1 MTNPY
6 PSRRCPP
13 RHSPRTSYRLHITI
27 MTMIVSTMSMRAG
40 RTAPIRAKPLPC
52 GGAIKRRIRA
62 SSQKPETDLED
73 KDTVDKEGGA
83 QLLQN
88 AADSLGV
95 SLGASCKF
103 RLPRTQPV
111 VPTPW
116 TGPQLTLM
124 SPLASPA
131 GPIGL
136 TIGSDLDE
144 GTGFDASAGSVNESI
159 STMSTAEWR
168 EKYEQDGTVD
178 LWVKEEFNAA
188 SRLVG
193 GRAVH
198 FGGEA
203 GQFSGEG
210 HGESTA
216 KRHKVKIYNKF
227 IDQEVD
233 VEVPEDRYILWEA
246 EDQGLMLPYAC
257 RMGCCT
263 ACAVRVKEGEMY
275 QPEGLGISNELKK
288 KGFAMMCI
296 GFPRSDLVLETVEE
310 DEVYELQFGEQF
322 DQNATN
328 PNGNRIERDDFAIE
342 LALLD
347 E

>member
-1 MTNPY
+1 M
-6 PSRRCPP
+6 
-13 RHSPRTSYRLHITI
+13 
-27 MTMIVSTMSMRAG
+27 
-40 RTAPIRAKPLPC
+40 
-52 GGAIKRRIRA
+52 
-62 SSQKPETDLED
+62 
-73 KDTVDKEGGA
+73 
-83 QLLQN
+83 
-88 AADSLGV
+88 
-95 SLGASCKF
+95 
-103 RLPRTQPV
+103 
-111 VPTPW
+111 
-116 TGPQLTLM
+116 
-124 SPLASPA
+124 
-131 GPIGL
+131 
-136 TIGSDLDE
+136 
-144 GTGFDASAGSVNESI
+144 
-159 STMSTAEWR
+159 
-168 EKYEQDGTVD
+168 D

-210 HGESTA
+210 RGASTA
-216 KRHKVKIYNKF
+216 KKHRVKIYNKF

-310 DEVYELQFGEQF
+310 DEVYELQFGESF
-322 DQNATN
+322 ERNATN
-328 PNGNRIERDDFAIE
+328 PNNRESIERDDFAIE

>member
-1 MTNPY
+1 MRVLPKGPAFDNMKIMIASSVKMHVTASLGAPMRPKSLIQKTTR
-6 PSRRCPP
+6 PS
-13 RHSPRTSYRLHITI
+13 L
-27 MTMIVSTMSMRAG
+27 VV
-40 RTAPIRAKPLPC
+40 
-52 GGAIKRRIRA
+52 RA
-62 SSQKPETDLED
+62 SQETETD
-73 KDTVDKEGGA
+73 VANGDKEGGA
-83 QLLQN
+83 QLFQK
-88 AADSLGV
+88 AADSMGV
-95 SLGASCKF
+95 SL
-103 RLPRTQPV
+103 
-111 VPTPW
+111 
-116 TGPQLTLM
+116 
-124 SPLASPA
+124 

-136 TIGSDLDE
+136 TIGSDLAE
-144 GTGFDASAGSVNESI
+144 GTEYDASSAPTNESI
-159 STMSTAEWR
+159 STMTTTEWR
-168 EKYEQDGTVD
+168 EMYEKDGTVD

-210 HGESTA
+210 RGESTA

-310 DEVYELQFGEQF
+310 DEVYELQFGESF
-322 DQNATN
+322 ERNATN
-328 PNGNRIERDDFAIE
+328 PNNRESIERDDFAIE

>member
-1 MTNPY
+1 M
-6 PSRRCPP
+6 
-13 RHSPRTSYRLHITI
+13 
-27 MTMIVSTMSMRAG
+27 
-40 RTAPIRAKPLPC
+40 
-52 GGAIKRRIRA
+52 
-62 SSQKPETDLED
+62 
-73 KDTVDKEGGA
+73 
-83 QLLQN
+83 
-88 AADSLGV
+88 GV
-95 SLGASCKF
+95 SL
-103 RLPRTQPV
+103 
-111 VPTPW
+111 
-116 TGPQLTLM
+116 
-124 SPLASPA
+124 

-144 GTGFDASAGSVNESI
+144 GTEFDAESASSNESI
-159 STMSTAEWR
+159 ATMSTAEWR
-168 EKYEQDGTVD
+168 EKYEKDGTVD

-188 SRLVG
+188 SRVVG

-210 HGESTA
+210 RGKSTA
-216 KRHKVKIYNKF
+216 KRHKVKIFNKF

-310 DEVYELQFGEQF
+310 DEVYELQFGESF
-322 DQNATN
+322 EQNATD
-328 PNGNRIERDDFAIE
+328 PNNRSSVERDDFAIE

>member
-1 MTNPY
+1 
-6 PSRRCPP
+6 
-13 RHSPRTSYRLHITI
+13 
-27 MTMIVSTMSMRAG
+27 
-40 RTAPIRAKPLPC
+40 
-52 GGAIKRRIRA
+52 
-62 SSQKPETDLED
+62 
-73 KDTVDKEGGA
+73 
-83 QLLQN
+83 
-88 AADSLGV
+88 
-95 SLGASCKF
+95 
-103 RLPRTQPV
+103 
-111 VPTPW
+111 
-116 TGPQLTLM
+116 
-124 SPLASPA
+124 
-131 GPIGL
+131 
-136 TIGSDLDE
+136 
-144 GTGFDASAGSVNESI
+144 VNESI
-159 STMSTAEWR
+159 STVSTAEWR

>member
-1 MTNPY
+1 MPVSA
-6 PSRRCPP
+6 PMVKRAIARAPFHRISRRL
-13 RHSPRTSYRLHITI
+13 RS
-27 MTMIVSTMSMRAG
+27 
-40 RTAPIRAKPLPC
+40 
-52 GGAIKRRIRA
+52 A
-62 SSQKPETDLED
+62 SEPEVETEEA
-73 KDTVDKEGGA
+73 DTNDGGA
-83 QLLQN
+83 QLFQK
-88 AADSLGV
+88 AADSMGV
-95 SLGASCKF
+95 SL
-103 RLPRTQPV
+103 
-111 VPTPW
+111 
-116 TGPQLTLM
+116 
-124 SPLASPA
+124 

-144 GTGFDASAGSVNESI
+144 GTEFDAESASSNESI
-159 STMSTAEWR
+159 ATMSTAEWR
-168 EKYEQDGTVD
+168 EKYEKDGTVD

-188 SRLVG
+188 SRVVG

-210 HGESTA
+210 RGKSTA
-216 KRHKVKIYNKF
+216 KRHKVKIFNKF

-310 DEVYELQFGEQF
+310 DEVYELQFGESF
-322 DQNATN
+322 EQNATD
-328 PNGNRIERDDFAIE
+328 PNNRSSVERDDFAIE